1 MTPAAVRF
9 DPAAAQEAESAYD
22 WFAARNPSAAHG
34 FREKL
39 RYAVD
44 AVADSHARGPAMET
58 GRGDMSSRDF
68 PSSWFTGCAG
78 TKSKSWPWL
87 TVDDGRATGGC
98 DSDPPS
104 NSRMQRPALRAAV
117 DPARSVVEQGDG
129 SMPASRS
136 LNEDVKQHYTRPDL
150 GTIILTALASA
161 GKDLDALKPEDL
173 APIDQFHIRG
183 RQATLEL
190 AQAAGVDA
198 SQYVLDVGSGI
209 GGPSRSLA
217 QGFGCRVAGID
228 LTDEYCRVAT
238 MLAERV
244 GLS

>member
-104 NSRMQRPALRAAV
+104 NFRMQRRRGVPAAAFGAFGGRARRWVHA
-117 DPARSVVEQGDG
+117 SV
-129 SMPASRS
+129 
-136 LNEDVKQHYTRPDL
+136 T
-150 GTIILTALASA
+150 
-161 GKDLDALKPEDL
+161 
-173 APIDQFHIRG
+173 
-183 RQATLEL
+183 
-190 AQAAGVDA
+190 
-198 SQYVLDVGSGI
+198 
-209 GGPSRSLA
+209 
-217 QGFGCRVAGID
+217 
-228 LTDEYCRVAT
+228 
-238 MLAERV
+238 LAERRRQAA
-244 GLS
+244 LHEA